1 MEQKSLVGR
10 GSQIHHYP
18 SKLWFKKFSTISISQ
33 WIYPERATENEA
45 SNIAQCMIICRNRQ
59 APMSWEAVNW
69 FNLSE
74 DNLCAYFTWPYPSSR
89 YYAFQNW
96 SHSHIAIGDE
106 SVGKVD
112 SLRFL
117 LTMADIA
124 EGKDPLFS
132 GWISLGSV
140 TLDSLLKS
148 LWRLNSILY
157 DQARYLTPFD

>member
-1 MEQKSLVGR
+1 MEQKSLLAEVLKFTITQVNY
-10 GSQIHHYP
+10 GSRSSQP
-18 SKLWFKKFSTISISQ
+18 SPSPPMNIS
-33 WIYPERATENEA
+33 WATENEA

-74 DNLCAYFTWPYPSSR
+74 DNLCAYFTWPYLFLQILCLPKLITQPHCNRRWECRESR
-89 YYAFQNW
+89 F
-96 SHSHIAIGDE
+96 IAL
-106 SVGKVD
+106 S
-112 SLRFL
+112 F
-117 LTMADIA
+117 TMADIA

-140 TLDSLLKS
+140 TLIVFLSPCED
-148 LWRLNSILY
+148 WNSILY